1 MFRLPE
7 LRIGMEAWMTALAR
21 LVGSLG
27 CLLALVVPSLV
38 PAGASAQYVIPGPP
52 AFGSI
57 SISIGDYAPQ
67 MLRGT
72 AGGPVSL
79 SAVDSSCRGT
89 ADVRPSHVIM
99 ASGPLSA
106 LHIQVQASADST
118 LMVQLP
124 DGRRLCDDDSGGSLQ
139 AMIETSTIAGP
150 VYVWVGSYSGGMFP
164 YALSVS
170 QVGMPMAP
178 PPPPVV
184 GPGGIPQE
192 CGMSRPYYGSLR
204 VGDGII
210 LGGHSPW
217 SGPDGQ
223 GGYVSADTN
232 WAPEMGGWIGQR
244 AVITSLDGLDAAG
257 CPGVRV
263 TADGG
268 QYFWRIRDAR
278 PAYGPPPPIAPPPVV
293 VTPPPS
299 SVIRVT
305 LAPRVPVTLYGPG
318 ITTSTVA
325 VWSPRGGSPV
335 EFMVHP
341 SGGAVSI
348 GATVGGVASQLI
360 EIPAAL
366 ASSAVVTATRRADGQ
381 VLFRAERAPEGIDLG
396 QQMLMLV
403 SWSRAEGAPQIAQ
416 QWIGTFSDSAPRWAR

>member
-1 MFRLPE
+1 
-7 LRIGMEAWMTALAR
+7 MTALAR
-21 LVGSLG
+21 LVGTVGCVLG
-27 CLLALVVPSLV
+27 LVAPSLL
-38 PAGASAQYVIPGPP
+38 PSAASAQYVIPGPP

-89 ADVRPSHVIM
+89 ADPRPSHVIM

-118 LMVQLP
+118 LMVLLP

-139 AMIETSTIAGP
+139 AMIETSTMAGP
-150 VYVWVGSYSGGMFP
+150 IYVWVGSYSGGMFP

-170 QVGMPMAP
+170 QVGMAP
-178 PPPPVV
+178 PSPPMI
-184 GPGGIPQE
+184 GPGGIPQD
-192 CGMSRPYYGSLR
+192 CGMSRPFYGPLR
-204 VGDGII
+204 PGDTIV

-232 WAPEMGGWIGQR
+232 WASEMGAWIGQR
-244 AVITSLDGLDAAG
+244 ATITSLDGVDTAG

-278 PAYGPPPPIAPPPVV
+278 PAYGAPPPPPVV
-293 VTPPPS
+293 VTPPPMIAPPT

-335 EFMVHP
+335 EFMVRP
-341 SGGAVSI
+341 VGASVSI
-348 GATVGGVASQLI
+348 GATVGGVASQI
-360 EIPAAL
+360 VEIPAAL

-381 VLFRAERAPEGIDLG
+381 VLFRAERAPEGRDLG
-396 QQMLMLV
+396 QQMLLLV

-416 QWIGTFSDSAPRWAR
+416 QWIGTFSDSAPRWSR